1 MNTIKLTYEE
11 LNNISKYSFDKYFDE
26 FIFYEYRI
34 IIKYEDYKV
43 IYKVNYENDVN
54 KVTYRIIKGTNFK
67 DFEFS
72 FIEDREHLVCIDS
85 NGKTMGGNIYEGET
99 IVEKLSQDGDIKINK
114 LIVTIASTIRMIKQ
128 YIMNESYKRKIIQK
142 EVETR
147 NYESEKTNK
156 KNNSKSNT
164 TGIYLLKDI
173 ITYVSNSKP
182 GNNITCECWSVR
194 GHFRHYKN
202 GNVTWI
208 SSYEKG
214 SKRNSGVGVKDK
226 VYKI

>member
-11 LNNISKYSFDKYFDE
+11 LKNISKYSFDKYFDE

-34 IIKYEDYKV
+34 IIKCEDCKV

-72 FIEDREHLVCIDS
+72 FIEDREYLVCIDS
-85 NGKTMGGNIYEGET
+85 NGKTIGTNKYEGET
-99 IVEKLSQDGDIKINK
+99 IVERLSQDGDSNINK
-114 LIVTIASTIRMIKQ
+114 LLVKEASAIRMIKQ

-147 NYESEKTNK
+147 NYESNNSNK
-156 KNNSKSNT
+156 KNN
-164 TGIYLLKDI
+164 
-173 ITYVSNSKP
+173 
-182 GNNITCECWSVR
+182 
-194 GHFRHYKN
+194 
-202 GNVTWI
+202 
-208 SSYEKG
+208 
-214 SKRNSGVGVKDK
+214 
-226 VYKI
+226 